1 MDQFDKN
8 QRIRFQLN
16 NEASLRD
23 ALKQYQ
29 ALLQQDL
36 VYENNWFDIDFV
48 QVKDEKDYPLSLS
61 DGDINLIKEIIN
73 NSESYY
79 SDETNFHSTSAEA
92 IFISHCLKHPNLK
105 QDVVDTIKEI
115 VNYSRRHNNTWD
127 MWSDDCAVFG
137 ADAVY
142 VLALKYQ
149 EYTYLM
155 GSYIIPYWDSE
166 HASYVLSYLEDF
178 YIKNGFTDD
187 LLKAFCYCD
196 NSEARM
202 YMLSKGCHSYQ
213 QDPFNLEEYFRENP
227 DKYEKFKILM
237 KERFKEQ
244 PYIQYSERD
253 YTHKPIDEF
262 YKSILYSSSENEEV
276 YWNEIDLEKVFTDDT
291 YDNEAY
297 KLHNEIEEYTGMPLV
312 DKSKY
317 PYNEDEEDDYYDDD
331 DDEQSIWEDFF
342 LNGFDNGE
350 EMLNYI
356 LYGEDD
362 SILDEIKPVD
372 IIKLSKEKNLL
383 MYKKIEWFIGEMD
396 TFENRFH
403 NIFEGFIGNY
413 YDIDQA
419 FENNNMIVTINGNDT
434 TGRQAV
440 ICALDIFYRLMG
452 KKTFSYDLF
461 ALIVSSKIMS
471 ASDFIERYDCN
482 NPLVR
487 LIKELNYNDDVF
499 GLQLERLTTLVYKD
513 RDNALSLLKKQP
525 ITSQVLVLSMNILYN
540 DYKNRLMD
548 DLSNFLIAV
557 IEDNLINHVLKT
569 IKHNGKFKED
579 EINKVTKYIQGKP
592 MPPRE
597 LMMKMMMGKE
607 ALTDE
612 EKALLNPKFEPVELD
627 EALNILKSKLN
638 QEIDE
643 DDPQIQYDLFS
654 DYDNNVNS
662 ILIALY
668 LGGIRFN
675 LPSSKKFNNLYKLLL
690 ELAPIR
696 VINKTSYFYHI
707 SYREKSLDPTVWYDF
722 DMDIKKVSKD
732 RSIILAWEILTC
744 DSDFC
749 DELVQEYIDDE
760 QPTGFNILN
769 VHTRKDID
777 SALNLIPIY
786 DQIKFY
792 EEVSEKD
799 SDVSKHAH
807 ARLFYM
813 SINTFVRESHIN
825 RRDLDENEIKNIS
838 DDLIKYIEGEIDID
852 KIEYTIDILKDLDGI
867 SAFVDRLWN
876 LDEKRQNRA
885 LKFLFNFNQ
894 NGVLLA
900 YDYHNIEALDYL
912 EILLNNNV
920 DHKYIAYFLV
930 KCNDHDAFN
939 EYLKSYNP
947 SKYVKNMDIDYRL
960 TALELASSSS
970 SSKEFIKDLIDDSS
984 NRVSSYAK
992 ELLDI

>member
-16 NEASLRD
+16 NENSLRD

-36 VYENNWFDIDFV
+36 VYNNECFDIDFV
-48 QVKDEKDYPLSLS
+48 QCKDEKDYPLSLS
-61 DGDINLIKEIIN
+61 DGDINLIKYLMN

-79 SDETNFHSTSAEA
+79 EGEVDFHSTSAEA
-92 IFISHCLKHPNLK
+92 IFISHCLKYNSLK

-115 VNYSRRHNNTWD
+115 VNYSRRHNDTWKL
-127 MWSDDCAVFG
+127 WSDDCAVFG

-142 VLALKYQ
+142 ILGLKYP
-149 EYTYLM
+149 EYIYLM
-155 GSYIIPYWDSE
+155 GSYIIPYWDTE
-166 HASYVLSYLEDF
+166 HASYVLSYLEQF
-178 YIKNGFTDD
+178 YLENGFTDD

-202 YMLSKGCHSYQ
+202 YMLSIGWDSCQ
-213 QDPFNLEEYFRENP
+213 QDPFDLEEYFRKNP
-227 DKYEKFKILM
+227 DKYEKFKNLM

-244 PYIQYSERD
+244 RYIQYSERD
-253 YTHKPIDEF
+253 YTPKPIDEF
-262 YKSILYSSSENEEV
+262 YTSILRSSSENEEDCYDEV
-276 YWNEIDLEKVFTDDT
+276 DLEKVFIDDT

-297 KLHNEIEEYTGMPLV
+297 KLHKEIEEYIGMPLV
-312 DKSKY
+312 DNYKD
-317 PYNEDEEDDYYDDD
+317 PYEDDDCDE

-362 SILDEIKPVD
+362 SILDEIKPID
-372 IIKLSKEKNLL
+372 IINLAKQKNLL
-383 MYKKIEWFIGEMD
+383 ISKKIEWFIGEID
-396 TFENRFH
+396 TFENNFH
-403 NIFEGFIGNY
+403 HIFGGFIDNY
-413 YDIDQA
+413 YDIDEA
-419 FENNNMIVTINGNDT
+419 FENNNMIITINGNDS

-452 KKTFSYDLF
+452 KKTFSHDLF
-461 ALIVSSKIMS
+461 ALIVGSKIMS
-471 ASDFIERYDCN
+471 TSNFIERYDCN

-487 LIKELNYNDDVF
+487 LIKELNYNENIF
-499 GLQLERLTTLVYKD
+499 GLQLERFTTLVYKD
-513 RDNALSLLKKQP
+513 RDSALSLLKKQP
-525 ITSQVLVLSMNILYN
+525 ITSQILVLSMNILYN

-557 IEDNLINHVLKT
+557 IENNLINHILKT
-569 IKHNGKFKED
+569 IKRNGKFKED
-579 EINKVTKYIQGKP
+579 ELNKVTKYIQGKP

-607 ALTDE
+607 ALTNE

-696 VINKTSYFYHI
+696 VINKTSYFYHM

-760 QPTGFNILN
+760 HPVGFNILT

-777 SALNLIPIY
+777 SALSLIPIY
-786 DQIKFY
+786 NQVRFY
-792 EEVSEKD
+792 EEVSERD
-799 SDVSKHAH
+799 SDASKHAH

-813 SINTFVRESHIN
+813 SINEFVRESHIN
-825 RRDLDENEIKNIS
+825 RRDLDESEIKNIS

-852 KIEYTIDILKDLDGI
+852 ELEYTIDILKDLDGI

-876 LDEKRQNRA
+876 LDEKRKDRA
-885 LKFLFNFNQ
+885 LKYLFKFNQ
-894 NGVLLA
+894 DGVLYA

-912 EILLNNNV
+912 NILLNNNV
-920 DHKYIAYFLV
+920 EHKYITYFLI
-930 KCNDHDAFN
+930 KTNDHDAFS

-947 SKYVKNMDIDYRL
+947 SNHIKDMDVDYRL
-960 TALELASSSS
+960 RALQLASISS
-970 SSKEFIKDLIDDSS
+970 SSKEFIKDFLDDSS
-984 NRVSSYAK
+984 NRVSSYAQ
-992 ELLDI
+992 ELLND

>member
-16 NEASLRD
+16 NEVSLKD

-36 VYENNWFDIDFV
+36 VYNNGCFDIDFV
-48 QVKDEKDYPLSLS
+48 QVKDGEDYPLSLS
-61 DGDINLIKEIIN
+61 DGDINLIKELMGK
-73 NSESYY
+73 SEAYY
-79 SDETNFHSTSAEA
+79 KGEIDFHSTSAEA
-92 IFISHCLKHPNLK
+92 IFISHCLKNPNLK

-115 VNYSRRHNNTWD
+115 VNYSRRHNDTWK

-137 ADAVY
+137 ADSVY
-142 VLALKYQ
+142 ILGLKYP
-149 EYTYLM
+149 EYIYLM

-178 YIKNGFTDD
+178 YLKNGFTDD

-202 YMLSKGCHSYQ
+202 YMLSIGWHSCQ
-213 QDPFNLEEYFRENP
+213 QDPFDLEEYFRKNP

-244 PYIQYSERD
+244 RYIQYSEHE
-253 YTHKPIDEF
+253 YTPRPIDEF
-262 YKSILYSSSENEEV
+262 YTSILRSSSENEED
-276 YWNEIDLEKVFTDDT
+276 YWDEINLEKVFIDDT

-297 KLHNEIEEYTGMPLV
+297 KLHKEIEEYIGMPLV
-312 DKSKY
+312 DEYKN
-317 PYNEDEEDDYYDDD
+317 PYDDEDDE

-362 SILDEIKPVD
+362 SILDEIRPVD

-383 MYKKIEWFIGEMD
+383 MYKKIKWFISELD
-396 TFENRFH
+396 TFEDRFYD
-403 NIFEGFIGNY
+403 IFEGFIEEY

-452 KKTFSYDLF
+452 KKTFPHDLF
-461 ALIVSSKIMS
+461 ALIVNSKIMS
-471 ASDFIERYDCN
+471 VSDFIERYDGN

-487 LIKELNYNDDVF
+487 LIKDLNNCEPIF

-513 RDNALSLLKKQP
+513 RDYALSLLKKHP
-525 ITSQVLVLSMNILYN
+525 ITSEILVLYTNILYN

-548 DLSNFLIAV
+548 DLSKFLIDIV
-557 IEDNLINHVLKT
+557 ENNLISHVLEK
-569 IKHNGKFKED
+569 IKLNGKFKED
-579 EINKVTKYIQGKP
+579 EIENIKKYIQGKP

-627 EALNILKSKLN
+627 EALNILKSKLD
-638 QEIDE
+638 QEEDE
-643 DDPQIQYDLFS
+643 DDPQVQYDLFR
-654 DYDNNVNS
+654 DYDEGVNS

-668 LGGIRFN
+668 LGGIKFN
-675 LPSSKKFNNLYKLLL
+675 LPSSSKFNRLYKLLL
-690 ELAPIR
+690 ELAPIK
-696 VINKTSYFYHI
+696 VINQTSYFYYI
-707 SYREKSLDPTVWYDF
+707 YYNQRSLDPTVWYDF

-744 DSDFC
+744 DSDFY

-777 SALNLIPIY
+777 SALSLIPIY
-786 DQIKFY
+786 KQIRFY
-792 EEVSEKD
+792 EEVSERD

-813 SINTFVRESHIN
+813 SINEFVRESHIN
-825 RRDLDENEIKNIS
+825 LRDLDESEIKNIS
-838 DDLIKYIEGEIDID
+838 DDLIKYIEGEIDINE
-852 KIEYTIDILKDLDGI
+852 IEYTIDILKDLGGI
-867 SAFVDRLWN
+867 SAFVDRLWR

-885 LKFLFNFNQ
+885 LKFLFKFNQ
-894 NGVLLA
+894 DGVLFA
-900 YDYHNIEALDYL
+900 YNHHNVEVLDYL
-912 EILLNNNV
+912 DILLNNNV

-930 KCNDHDAFN
+930 KYDDHDAFN

-960 TALELASSSS
+960 TALEMASSSS
-970 SSKEFIKDLIDDSS
+970 SSKEFIKDFIDDSS

-992 ELLDI
+992 ELLND